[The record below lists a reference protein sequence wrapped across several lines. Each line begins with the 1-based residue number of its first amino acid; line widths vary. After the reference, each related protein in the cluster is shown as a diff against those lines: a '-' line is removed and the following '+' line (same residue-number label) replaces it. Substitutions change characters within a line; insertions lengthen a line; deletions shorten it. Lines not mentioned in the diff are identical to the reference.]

1 VGQRVSDVRVVIVDD
16 QEIYRS
22 ALTGLLDIAGGYR
35 VVAEAGS
42 GEEALELVAAHA
54 PDLVFLDLRLP
65 GIDGTAVAAEI
76 RSADR
81 GPLVVLISTDV
92 EALRSDAVQG
102 SGAFGTRAKADLDL
116 PWLEALR
123 SQVRQARPRR

>member
-1 VGQRVSDVRVVIVDD
+1 MSDVRVVIVDD

-22 ALTGLLDIAGGYR
+22 ALTGLLEIAGGYR

-42 GEEALELVAAHA
+42 GEEALELVAANA

-65 GIDGTAVAAEI
+65 GIDGTAVTAAI

-81 GPLVVLISTDV
+81 VPLVVLISTDV
-92 EALRSDAVQG
+92 EALRSDAVQR

-116 PWLEALR
+116 PWLETLR
-123 SQVRQARPRR
+123 SQVRRARPRR